1 MTIMLYSKKKKI
13 FTNKFYHNHV
23 LPKQPLFL
31 LSSQFFIQIL
41 TDGSHLK
48 IGFQIL
54 SHIHTSP
61 TKWLANKMQ
70 QSTRTSKRYSH
81 YKNLVN
87 F

>member
-1 MTIMLYSKKKKI
+1 MTIMLYSKKKKYLLTN
-13 FTNKFYHNHV
+13 FTIIMS
-23 LPKQPLFL
+23 FL
-31 LSSQFFIQIL
+31 NNLYFCFPQFFIQIL

>member
-1 MTIMLYSKKKKI
+1 MTIMLYSRKI
-13 FTNKFYHNHV
+13 FTNKFYHNHA
-23 LPKQPLFL
+23 LPKQPLCL
-31 LSSQFFIQIL
+31 LSAQFFIQIL

-61 TKWLANKMQ
+61 TEWPANKLQ
-70 QSTRTSKRYSH
+70 QSTRTSKRYPH